1 MFLSDI
7 KQESPCGGLRGRL
20 GRLSRLQRHYEW
32 TPLCDVCSWLC
43 IFPTTALLACTQ
55 IQTQVCFSLSKQ
67 SLSQAFEN
75 PSCNAERFKFSGL
88 TEAIQTNSRTSSRLG
103 DHMVKQTWCWGLL
116 WSRRC
121 RATKNK
127 LVYGV
132 VLSKVG
138 AESKSKLPNPFNR
151 PHGSI
156 LVTLPPSLPLLSAA
170 LWTFFDVRIL
180 TARKVCLLVKR
191 ASGTNCPTRFVFFK
205 LAAGNFILVSHQCQV
220 WYQCQRN
227 QTTLMR
233 W

>member
-43 IFPTTALLACTQ
+43 IFPTTALH
-55 IQTQVCFSLSKQ
+55 SDS
-67 SLSQAFEN
+67 N
-75 PSCNAERFKFSGL
+75 PSLLQFVKTITLTSFWKPLLQCREVHKFSGL
-88 TEAIQTNSRTSSRLG
+88 TEAIQTNNRTSSRLG

-121 RATKNK
+121 RSTKNK